1 VLWFLK
7 NHQIWRLNKIGE
19 SPVCDLGWILVH
31 ALLRKA
37 LETEMGKRN

>member
-1 VLWFLK
+1 MSIQPGKSTRQAVLLYE
-7 NHQIWRLNKIGE
+7 I
-19 SPVCDLGWILVH
+19 CDLGWILVH